1 MILQCKRGLIKK
13 SHCSGTTTLSIVNG
27 KIVGHRSSS
36 SNDDDDDEEEEELVV
51 QKRMEKISAPKV
63 KYELAKGEKFPDVS
77 AESHTLNPAE
87 LLAPLSPDN
96 NNSSSAAQDCDKE
109 NHEDS
114 MVKVWTKPFDHLLL

>member
-1 MILQCKRGLIKK
+1 MKK

-36 SNDDDDDEEEEELVV
+36 SNDDDDDEEEELVV
-51 QKRMEKISAPKV
+51 QKRMEKVSAPKV
-63 KYELAKGEKFPDVS
+63 KYELAKGERFPDVS

-96 NNSSSAAQDCDKE
+96 NNSSNAAEQDCDKE

-114 MVKVWTKPFDHLLL
+114 MVKVW